1 MKVLNTVEFMIFFLA
16 EFEADLQA
24 AWSVRKN
31 IHHQGVTSTQ
41 TPHSSS
47 APSMHSQVKA
57 GQYSRHGAIPAQQ
70 TSGPKAV
77 FGNKEK
83 GTSIYYDFF
92 CYFMTYNGGT
102 I

>member
-1 MKVLNTVEFMIFFLA
+1 MHYRKEQYCSFYGEIFLPA

-47 APSMHSQVKA
+47 APSMHSQAKA

-83 GTSIYYDFF
+83 GTSIYCKF
-92 CYFMTYNGGT
+92 
-102 I
+102 